1 MININFGDL
10 FKSAGDFLVKNWQG
24 VGLVIM
30 LVLFFVTKNDYA
42 SLKKSMEVMGESYE
56 AQIAALEELHRK
68 EIAAREAAIIE
79 YERELEEIADK
90 YNQAIDDLQKG
101 KEEDIR
107 DFIRDFEDQPQ
118 ALAIEIEQ
126 IFGFEYVE

>member
-1 MININFGDL
+1 VININFGDL
-10 FKSAGDFLVKNWQG
+10 FKSAGEFLVKNWQG
-24 VGLVIM
+24 VGLVVM

-56 AQIAALEELHRK
+56 QQIAALEELHKK
-68 EIAAREAAIIE
+68 ELAAREAAIIE
-79 YERELEEIADK
+79 YEKELQEISDK

-107 DFIRDFEDQPQ
+107 DFIRDFEEQPE
-118 ALAIEIEQ
+118 ALAIEIEE

>member
-10 FKSAGDFLVKNWQG
+10 FKSAGSFLVKNWQG

-79 YERELEEIADK
+79 YERELEEITDK

>member
-10 FKSAGDFLVKNWQG
+10 FKSAGEFLVKNWQG
-24 VGLVIM
+24 VGLVVM

-56 AQIAALEELHRK
+56 QQIAALEELHKK
-68 EIAAREAAIIE
+68 ELAAREAAIIE
-79 YERELEEIADK
+79 YEKELQEISDK
-90 YNQAIDDLQKG
+90 YNRAIDDLQKG

-107 DFIRDFEDQPQ
+107 DFIRDFEEQPE
-118 ALAIEIEQ
+118 ALAIEIEE

>member
-10 FKSAGDFLVKNWQG
+10 FKSAGEFLVKNWQG
-24 VGLVIM
+24 VGLVVM

-56 AQIAALEELHRK
+56 QQIAALEELHKK
-68 EIAAREAAIIE
+68 ELAAREAAIIE
-79 YERELEEIADK
+79 YEKELQEISDK

-107 DFIRDFEDQPQ
+107 DFIRDFEEQPE

>member
-1 MININFGDL
+1 VININFGDL
-10 FKSAGDFLVKNWQG
+10 FKSAGEFLVKNWQG
-24 VGLVIM
+24 VGLVVM

-56 AQIAALEELHRK
+56 QQIAALEELHKK
-68 EIAAREAAIIE
+68 ELAAREAAIIE
-79 YERELEEIADK
+79 YEKELQEISDK
-90 YNQAIDDLQKG
+90 YNRAIDDLQKG

-107 DFIRDFEDQPQ
+107 DFIRDFEEQPE
-118 ALAIEIEQ
+118 ALAIEIEE

>member
-1 MININFGDL
+1 M
-10 FKSAGDFLVKNWQG
+10 
-24 VGLVIM
+24 
-30 LVLFFVTKNDYA
+30 
-42 SLKKSMEVMGESYE
+42 
-56 AQIAALEELHRK
+56 
-68 EIAAREAAIIE
+68 
-79 YERELEEIADK
+79 EEITDK

>member
-10 FKSAGDFLVKNWQG
+10 FKSAGEFLIKNWQG
-24 VGLVIM
+24 VGLVVM

-56 AQIAALEELHRK
+56 AQIAALEELHKK
-68 EIAAREAAIIE
+68 ELAAREAAIIE
-79 YERELEEIADK
+79 YEKELQEINDK
-90 YNQAIDDLQKG
+90 YNQAVDDLQKG

-107 DFIRDFEDQPQ
+107 DFIRDFEEQPQ
-118 ALAIEIEQ
+118 ALAIEIEE

>member
-1 MININFGDL
+1 M
-10 FKSAGDFLVKNWQG
+10 VKNWQG
-24 VGLVIM
+24 VGLVVM

-56 AQIAALEELHRK
+56 QQIAALEELHKK
-68 EIAAREAAIIE
+68 ELAAREAAIIE
-79 YERELEEIADK
+79 YEKELQEISDK

-107 DFIRDFEDQPQ
+107 DFIRDFEEQPE
-118 ALAIEIEQ
+118 ALAIEIEE

>member
-10 FKSAGDFLVKNWQG
+10 FKSAGEFLVKNWQG
-24 VGLVIM
+24 VGLVVM

-56 AQIAALEELHRK
+56 QQIAALEELHKK
-68 EIAAREAAIIE
+68 ELAAREAAIIE
-79 YERELEEIADK
+79 YEKELQEISDK

-107 DFIRDFEDQPQ
+107 DFIRDFEEQPE
-118 ALAIEIEQ
+118 ALAIEIEE

>member
-1 MININFGDL
+1 MINVNFGDL
-10 FKSAGDFLVKNWQG
+10 FKSAGEFLIKNWQG
-24 VGLVIM
+24 VGLVVM

-56 AQIAALEELHRK
+56 AQIAALEELHKK
-68 EIAAREAAIIE
+68 ELAAREAAIIE
-79 YERELEEIADK
+79 YEKELQEINDK
-90 YNQAIDDLQKG
+90 YNQAVDDLQKG

-107 DFIRDFEDQPQ
+107 DFIRDFEEQPQ
-118 ALAIEIEQ
+118 ALAIEIEE

>member
-10 FKSAGDFLVKNWQG
+10 FKSAGEFLVKNWQG
-24 VGLVIM
+24 VGLVVM

-56 AQIAALEELHRK
+56 QQIAALEELHKK
-68 EIAAREAAIIE
+68 ELAAREAAIIE
-79 YERELEEIADK
+79 YEKELQEISDK

-107 DFIRDFEDQPQ
+107 DFIRDFEEQPQ
-118 ALAIEIEQ
+118 ALAIEIEE